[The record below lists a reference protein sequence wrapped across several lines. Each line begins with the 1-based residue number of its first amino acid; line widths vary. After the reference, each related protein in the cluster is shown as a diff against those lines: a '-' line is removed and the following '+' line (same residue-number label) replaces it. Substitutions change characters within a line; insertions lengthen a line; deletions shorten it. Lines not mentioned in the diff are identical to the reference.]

1 MSLREEMIKAQAKD
15 EVYDAILR
23 WWVTILLVAFE
34 GGWLLMLLA
43 GVVAHQTGDSR
54 WAIGYWLAVPVAV
67 GVRVLYHLI
76 TSSSRKYALPPPP
89 VVRR

>member
-1 MSLREEMIKAQAKD
+1 MTYREDYAVEQAKRD
-15 EVYDAILR
+15 LYDGILR
-23 WWVTILLVAFE
+23 WSVTMALVAFE

-43 GVVAHQTGDSR
+43 GVVAHQTGDPR
-54 WAIGYWLAVPVAV
+54 WAVGYWLAVPVAV

-76 TSSSRKYALPPPP
+76 TSSTRKYALPPPP